1 MPTVSNLS
9 ANFFLGRLGQQLLL
23 LLRTQSQGRGSS
35 HAPAR
40 ATTALPVLAL
50 LASIAARYTTRL
62 PITCA
67 TLSPRPTLLL
77 LVPPPPDLPID
88 RHRPATG
95 FDQPPLP
102 HHLNATAASPSP
114 RFSSDLQSRPINQRH
129 ATLRPIRLAFTSR
142 LCIYPS
148 PPCASC
154 TPRRFLTRQACRIP
168 DSTAGQRIRA
178 VYLARRR
185 LVLMR
190 TGVALWYIVLFAAI
204 CLT

>member
-1 MPTVSNLS
+1 MT
-9 ANFFLGRLGQQLLL
+9 R
-23 LLRTQSQGRGSS
+23 
-35 HAPAR
+35 
-40 ATTALPVLAL
+40 VL
-50 LASIAARYTTRL
+50 IA
-62 PITCA
+62 
-67 TLSPRPTLLL
+67 
-77 LVPPPPDLPID
+77 
-88 RHRPATG
+88 
-95 FDQPPLP
+95 PLP

-129 ATLRPIRLAFTSR
+129 ATPRPIRLAFTSR

-190 TGVALWYIVLFAAI
+190 TGVALWYVVLFAAI
-204 CLT
+204 CCTQDNLSRENRIEYKSHLLRPLYLYIFSNEENNLSRQNGK

>member
-1 MPTVSNLS
+1 MVKPCPGTGDDS
-9 ANFFLGRLGQQLLL
+9 A
-23 LLRTQSQGRGSS
+23 SCS
-35 HAPAR
+35 
-40 ATTALPVLAL
+40 AL
-50 LASIAARYTTRL
+50 LASIAARDTTRL

-67 TLSPRPTLLL
+67 TFSPRPTLLL
-77 LVPPPPDLPID
+77 LVPTPICQSTW
-88 RHRPATG
+88 HRPVTRVLIA
-95 FDQPPLP
+95 PLP

-129 ATLRPIRLAFTSR
+129 ATPRPIRLAFTSR
-142 LCIYPS
+142 LCISPS

-190 TGVALWYIVLFAAI
+190 TGVAICGMLSCSQPFALPKI
-204 CLT
+204 TSLENRIETNTPFDTSI